1 MIAQPEIAKLSFL
14 IVDDNSMMVTI
25 IKTLLHGFGVHEIYD
40 ANDAISGFEELSNA
54 KIDIIL
60 LDNKMDTLNGI
71 EFTRM
76 VRTANDSPNHYIPI
90 IMISAYT
97 QRSSI
102 QAARDVGVNEF
113 ICKPLS
119 AKNLSDRISQVIN
132 HPRAFIETPQFFGPD
147 RRRNKNS
154 KYSGPERRK
163 QKLQPKNTE
172 TQTARPQTTATQ
184 TQNTDPKDGD
194 TQNTGEQPIEL

>member
-1 MIAQPEIAKLSFL
+1 MFSKQQISKLSFL

-40 ANDAISGFEELSNA
+40 ANDAVTGFEELINS

-60 LDNKMDTLNGI
+60 LDNKMETLDGI

-76 VRTANDSPNHYIPI
+76 VRTAADSPNHYVPI

-97 QRSSI
+97 ERSRI
-102 QAARDVGVNEF
+102 QNARDVGINEF

-119 AKNLSDRISQVIN
+119 AKNLSDRIIEVIEN
-132 HPRAFIETPQFFGPD
+132 PRPFIETPKYFGPD
-147 RRRNKNS
+147 RRRTKNPE
-154 KYSGPERRK
+154 YSGPERRK
-163 QKLQPKNTE
+163 EAKVNE
-172 TQTARPQTTATQ
+172 
-184 TQNTDPKDGD
+184 
-194 TQNTGEQPIEL
+194 EQV

>member
-1 MIAQPEIAKLSFL
+1 MFTKQQISKLSFL

-40 ANDAISGFEELSNA
+40 ANDAVTGFEELINS

-60 LDNKMDTLNGI
+60 LDNKMETLDGI

-76 VRTANDSPNHYIPI
+76 VRTAPDSPNHYVPI

-97 QRSSI
+97 ERSRI
-102 QAARDVGVNEF
+102 QNARDVGINEF

-119 AKNLSDRISQVIN
+119 ARNLSDRIIEVIEN
-132 HPRAFIETPQFFGPD
+132 PRPFIETPKYFGPD
-147 RRRNKNS
+147 RRRTKNPE
-154 KYSGPERRK
+154 YSGPERRK
-163 QKLQPKNTE
+163 EAKVNE
-172 TQTARPQTTATQ
+172 
-184 TQNTDPKDGD
+184 
-194 TQNTGEQPIEL
+194 EQV

>member
-1 MIAQPEIAKLSFL
+1 MFSKQQISKLSFL

-40 ANDAISGFEELSNA
+40 ANDAVTGFEELINS

-60 LDNKMDTLNGI
+60 LDNKMETLDGI

-76 VRTANDSPNHYIPI
+76 VRTAPDSPNHYVPI

-97 QRSSI
+97 ERSRI
-102 QAARDVGVNEF
+102 QNARDVGINEF

-119 AKNLSDRISQVIN
+119 ARNLSDRIIEVIEN
-132 HPRAFIETPQFFGPD
+132 PRPFIETPKYFGPD
-147 RRRNKNS
+147 RRRTKNPE
-154 KYSGPERRK
+154 YSGPERRK
-163 QKLQPKNTE
+163 EAKVNE
-172 TQTARPQTTATQ
+172 
-184 TQNTDPKDGD
+184 
-194 TQNTGEQPIEL
+194 EQV